1 VPNVV
6 VEAANVPMHENLSTT
21 TIDDLRAFNFL
32 SDVEE
37 KW

>member
-6 VEAANVPMHENLSTT
+6 VEATNVPMHENLSTT

-37 KW
+37 NW